1 MTTKAEPIPES
12 VVNNS
17 SMNISSSSSIVEVK
31 DDAADII
38 NASSSNVI
46 NAASS
51 DISQHHVSPLRYTT
65 TNTSV
70 EAEISKL
77 NTQQLDSTP
86 AGTEPHELASFEVVS
101 ENEMSKLLD
110 IQTSEK

>member
-17 SMNISSSSSIVEVK
+17 SMNMSSSSSIVEVK
-31 DDAADII
+31 DAADIM
-38 NASSSNVI
+38 NSSTLSSNVI
-46 NAASS
+46 NASS
-51 DISQHHVSPLRYTT
+51 DISEHHASPVRHTI
-65 TNTSV
+65 TSA
-70 EAEISKL
+70 EAERSKIS
-77 NTQQLDSTP
+77 TQQLEQSP
-86 AGTEPHELASFEVVS
+86 AAGNEHELASFEMVS